1 MPDALQRRRENRV
14 INGGLVANALLAALK
29 TTVGII
35 GHSNALLADGVNATS
50 DVAYYVVVKV
60 CLILAQRPPDR
71 EHPYGH
77 RQLESIAAVA
87 VGAFVVTTGIAL
99 FWGAVNDTYD
109 LVKGLSPP
117 VPVASAAL
125 WVALVTIVAK
135 VILTIWSRRVARDT
149 GNAAIL
155 ALARDHR
162 NDIVSGAGAALG
174 ILGSVCGLD
183 WADPLVG
190 AGVALVVLTTG
201 VQILRESAAE
211 LMDAVPG
218 DALETE
224 VRAALAGVAGV
235 RVVEEVLAHRFGP
248 YFVVHVTIGID
259 GALSVRAGDDI
270 ASEVERALQS
280 ANALIRR
287 VTVHYHPAHAT

>member
-1 MPDALQRRRENRV
+1 MPDARQRRRENRV

-29 TTVGII
+29 MAFGII

-60 CLILAQRPPDR
+60 CMILAQRPPDR

-99 FWGAVNDTYD
+99 FWGAINNTYD
-109 LVKGLSPP
+109 LVKGLSRPE
-117 VPVASAAL
+117 PVASAAL

-162 NDIVSGAGAALG
+162 NDIVSGAGAAVG
-174 ILGSVCGLD
+174 IIGSVCGLD

-211 LMDAVPG
+211 LMDAVPSE
-218 DALETE
+218 DLENE
-224 VRAALAGVAGV
+224 VRAVLSGVNGV

-248 YFVVHVTIGID
+248 YLVVHVTIGID
-259 GALSVRAGDDI
+259 GTLTVRAGDDI

-280 ANALIRR
+280 ANNLIRR
-287 VTVHYHPAHAT
+287 VTVHYHPAAAA